1 MCNYNEASGYNECD
15 DTLYDMVD
23 HKYRIYAYDSLTV
36 YQYGDD
42 GESSTFELHS
52 DDVDFNLPSQTQ
64 LREACSSSCSVEIKG
79 TGCAENGYDDQCNP
93 TFNYDDLV
101 SNDYVSFYTLA
112 RVSVVLLPLHYILIN
127 TCS

>member
-1 MCNYNEASGYNECD
+1 MDY
-15 DTLYDMVD
+15 
-23 HKYRIYAYDSLTV
+23 KYRIYAYDYSLTV
-36 YQYGDD
+36 NQWDED
-42 GESSTFELHS
+42 EGETLTFELHS
-52 DDVDFNLPSQTQ
+52 DDVDFNLPSQAQ

-112 RVSVVLLPLHYILIN
+112 RVSVVLLPLHYFLFN

>member
-1 MCNYNEASGYNECD
+1 
-15 DTLYDMVD
+15 MVD
-23 HKYRIYAYDSLTV
+23 YKYRIYAYDSLTV

-79 TGCAENGYDDQCNP
+79 TGCAGDGYDDQCNP

-101 SNDYVSFYTLA
+101 SCSDDVSFARYRKILQPELA
-112 RVSVVLLPLHYILIN
+112 SFFCHCK
-127 TCS
+127 TS